1 MPTVNSNVKLITS
14 NQAPTTSNLAKGEMA
29 FGQVAGINSI
39 YGNTGNGIIKIE
51 FTASGEPI
59 IYFANEDAL
68 TTFVDGDDVPASGWY
83 AAIADSIYEQYGE
96 WVAYKI
102 TFEDIGASARVYKPH
117 FTQIGASSNGNAFY
131 NLVPNESG
139 IFTDGDV
146 FYWFDGIIDT
156 INMGNYAH
164 TRYFLYSTNG
174 YSDSRYGL
182 DVRLSYKQKSGNK
195 YNVDLYQEDFVL
207 EDVGGPA
214 LKASIDYNM
223 DNYTGNPGTAP
234 EDNQYF
240 TIWQACMSDSAP
252 FDPLYLVIK
261 EIVSDGEPWINWN
274 EIIALDS
281 GDEPEP
287 TESYVQFDLSSEL
300 PLGNY
305 INSVSFSNRQQV
317 GDYPLSGGWNI
328 DLASGSSNNI
338 NISASVPA
346 QSQHLRISVDAWID
360 KFSSPGYAI
369 PDMNVNITYYA
380 STNTHAISGV
390 YDQAKKR
397 ISWNGSFEVTDT
409 GETPAIARDNITNL
423 WVAIMRY
430 YDTDS
435 PTLKG
440 TIKFEAIDG

>member
-1 MPTVNSNVKLITS
+1 MKIKMPTVNSNVKLITS

-59 IYFANEDAL
+59 IYFVNEEAL
-68 TTFVDGDDVPASGWY
+68 NTFVEGDNVPASGWY

-102 TFEDIGASARVYKPH
+102 TFEDIENTTTGTYKPT

-139 IFTDGDV
+139 IFTDTSV
-146 FYWFDGIIDT
+146 IPSMFNQTIDT

-164 TRYFLYSTNG
+164 TRYFLYSTDG
-174 YSDSRYGL
+174 YINSLFETYL
-182 DVRLSYKQKSGNK
+182 CFKQKGGNQ
-195 YNVDLYQEDFVL
+195 YSVDLDSDDFIL
-207 EDVGGPA
+207 EDVGIGYN
-214 LKASIDYNM
+214 ASIDYNM
-223 DNYTGNPGTAP
+223 DNYTGNPGTAS

-240 TIWQACMSDSAP
+240 TIWQSRSSDSAP

-261 EIVSDGEPWINWN
+261 EIISDGEPWINWN
-274 EIIALDS
+274 EYIS
-281 GDEPEP
+281 TEPEPEP
-287 TESYVQFDLSSEL
+287 TESYVQFDLGSPT

-317 GDYPLSGGWNI
+317 GDYPLGGAWSITAVSG
-328 DLASGSSNNI
+328 DEYNI
-338 NISASVPA
+338 NLEAGANSGPLKIT
-346 QSQHLRISVDAWID
+346 VDAYIN
-360 KFSSPGYAI
+360 FFGM
-369 PDMNVNITYYA
+369 PDNTPPEMDINITGTTTT
-380 STNTHAISGV
+380 TNSIAGV
-390 YDQAKKR
+390 YDGGAKR
-397 ISWNGSFEVTDT
+397 IKWQGSFTIDSEGNQTT
-409 GETPAIARDNITNL
+409 MASESSLGCWAS
-423 WVAIMRY
+423 IMRY
-430 YDTDS
+430 YENDS
-435 PTLKG
+435 PSLQG

>member
-59 IYFANEDAL
+59 IYFANEDSL

-102 TFEDIGASARVYKPH
+102 TFEDIEASARVYKPT

-182 DVRLSYKQKSGNK
+182 DVRLSYKQKSGNE

-261 EIVSDGEPWINWN
+261 EISSDGEPWINWN

-287 TESYVQFDLSSEL
+287 TESYVQFDLGSPT

-317 GDYPLSGGWNI
+317 GNYPLGGTWSITSVSG
-328 DLASGSSNNI
+328 DEYNI
-338 NISASVPA
+338 NLGTGANSGPLKIT
-346 QSQHLRISVDAWID
+346 VDAHID
-360 KFSSPGYAI
+360 FFGM
-369 PDMNVNITYYA
+369 PDNNPPEMDINIVNGTETK
-380 STNTHAISGV
+380 TNTITGV
-390 YDQAKKR
+390 YDSSARQMK
-397 ISWNGSFEVTDT
+397 WQGSFTIDST
-409 GETPAIARDNITNL
+409 GNQATRAEQTLGCWAS
-423 WVAIMRY
+423 IMRY
-430 YDTDS
+430 YENDF
-435 PTLKG
+435 PTLQG